1 MSRIVSSLAAPG
13 CFRLFLALLVFVDH
27 STRLNLGTAA
37 VFIFFI
43 LSGYWIK
50 VMWAKRYSHGPYLTY
65 IVSRFWRLM
74 PVFALGS
81 CLSWMLLIA
90 RGAVPPVHDALL
102 HQFISNIFIIGYD
115 LLAFRANGPA
125 WSLDIEVQFY
135 LVAPLLIAAL
145 NWSRWTL
152 IPCLIVSVTM
162 MLYDREQTLLPYVGF
177 FALGIS
183 FAAMNWTPKRQ
194 VARLSL
200 LGSGAL
206 VLGCLASPY
215 RDLIL
220 GGVHPRPLHAYCNL
234 ASMGIALLMAP
245 WAMFTTGQTGS
256 VRDGMYG
263 DLSFILYI
271 LHWPVLQ
278 VFNTSVGSPL
288 DRGIATLE
296 VFVVT
301 LFAALLIWWSFDRP
315 IDRLRSAWVA
325 RRQGRANGVPA
336 SEHDALETLG
346 TTSIA
351 LCPVSRAWAGLRTF
365 AARPR
370 RRCRAPT
377 RR

>member
-90 RGAVPPVHDALL
+90 RGARAAGHDALL

-183 FAAMNWTPKRQ
+183 FAANELDAKASGRSIVSPWLRRPGSRLPSE
-194 VARLSL
+194 VHIEILSL
-200 LGSGAL
+200 VAF
-206 VLGCLASPY
+206 
-215 RDLIL
+215 IL
-220 GGVHPRPLHAYCNL
+220 GLCTRTATSQVW
-234 ASMGIALLMAP
+234 AS
-245 WAMFTTGQTGS
+245 
-256 VRDGMYG
+256 
-263 DLSFILYI
+263 
-271 LHWPVLQ
+271 
-278 VFNTSVGSPL
+278 
-288 DRGIATLE
+288 
-296 VFVVT
+296 
-301 LFAALLIWWSFDRP
+301 LF
-315 IDRLRSAWVA
+315 
-325 RRQGRANGVPA
+325 
-336 SEHDALETLG
+336 
-346 TTSIA
+346 
-351 LCPVSRAWAGLRTF
+351 
-365 AARPR
+365 
-370 RRCRAPT
+370 
-377 RR
+377 